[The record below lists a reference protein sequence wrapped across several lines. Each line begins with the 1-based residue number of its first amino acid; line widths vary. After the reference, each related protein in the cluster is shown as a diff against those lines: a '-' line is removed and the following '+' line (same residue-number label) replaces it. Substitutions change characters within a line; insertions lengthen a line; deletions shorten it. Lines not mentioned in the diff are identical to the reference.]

1 VSDLPENWL
10 SLPLGEVIQT
20 QKGKKPYDLGEKS
33 EIRTVAYINIKAFE
47 TKEIL
52 EYAPEQEVHACE
64 PKDILLVWDGARS
77 GLSGRGVNGYV
88 GSTLARVRSDLVDAD
103 YLYYFFESIYSFL
116 NTQTKGVGIPH
127 INPVVLNAIEF
138 FLPPEAEQIRIVE
151 KLEELLSDLD
161 DGIAELKNAQ
171 IKLGQYRQ
179 SLLKSAVDGSLT
191 TEWRKQNSN
200 NITETGVQLLA
211 RILKQRRQHWEKKK
225 LAEFAAKDKAPPKNW
240 QAKYPEPV
248 LPDTSELPELPKD
261 WVWVSLDMLGDI
273 VSGVTKGSKRKT
285 PVVMH
290 DVPYLRVANVQR
302 GFLNLKEIKTILAT
316 EPEIKKYTLKQG
328 DVLFNEGG
336 DRDKLGRGWVWYG
349 EIEDCIHQNHVFRMR
364 PFVSE
369 ITPELVSHH
378 ANTFGKLWFQRAGKQ
393 TTNLASINKGILQ
406 SFPVPLAPYEEQKHI
421 LDLLTVKLDSLDKQQ
436 KDTEAGLNNSDA
448 QRKNILKDAFTGKLV
463 PQDPNDEPASVLL
476 EKIKAERAEQA
487 KQPKP
492 KRTKRKPRAMKK
504 MDSHTLKIW
513 VNELKQETFTF
524 AELQKAFSGDYE
536 ELKEALFALLA
547 EPDSVIEQIFDNKIG
562 VLFQRTTG

>member
-64 PKDILLVWDGARS
+64 PKDVLLVWDGARS

-127 INPVVLNAIEF
+127 INPVVLNSIDF
-138 FLPPEAEQIRIVE
+138 FLPPKAEQSRIVE

-161 DGIAELKNAQ
+161 DGISELKTAQ

-200 NITETGVQLLA
+200 KISETGGQLLA
-211 RILKQRRQHWEKKK
+211 RTLKERRQHWEKQK
-225 LAEFAAKDKAPPKNW
+225 LAEFAAKDKTPPKNW

-248 LPDTSELPELPKD
+248 VPDTSELPELPKD
-261 WVWVSLDMLGDI
+261 WVWASLSQIGWLDRGRSKHRPRNASHLYGGDYPFVQTGDI
-273 VSGVTKGSKRKT
+273 RSVDTYITSSSKMYSEMGLEQSKLWPKGTMCITIAANIGETAILGFDACFPDS
-285 PVVMH
+285 VV
-290 DVPYLRVANVQR
+290 
-302 GFLNLKEIKTILAT
+302 GFLPVNDELSVEYIEFLFRTIKDQLEKEAPAT
-316 EPEIKKYTLKQG
+316 AQKNI
-328 DVLFNEGG
+328 
-336 DRDKLGRGWVWYG
+336 
-349 EIEDCIHQNHVFRMR
+349 
-364 PFVSE
+364 
-369 ITPELVSHH
+369 
-378 ANTFGKLWFQRAGKQ
+378 
-393 TTNLASINKGILQ
+393 NLAIL
-406 SFPVPLAPYEEQKHI
+406 SKVVLPLAPLPEQKEI
-421 LDLLTVKLDSLDKQQ
+421 INVLQSGLRETTDKESSIF
-436 KDTEAGLNNSDA
+436 EAFKQLES

-463 PQDPNDEPASVLL
+463 PQNPNDEPASVLL

-504 MDSHTLKIW
+504 MDSNTLKIW
-513 VNELKQETFTF
+513 VKELKQETFTF

-536 ELKEALFALLA
+536 ELKEALFSLLA
-547 EPDSVIEQIFDNKIG
+547 EPNSVIEQIFDNKIG